1 MCAVYQYLR
10 ETVLL
15 KAAVCPRTQTRT
27 GESQDDPEP
36 ASHEGMLAPRRGRE
50 AELAEAVSPR
60 GEGKTQREN
69 GNPRRDSVIFGGVG
83 TAASRSRK
91 SQHSRR

>member
-1 MCAVYQYLR
+1 MYNTHRMCAVYQYLR

-36 ASHEGMLAPRRGRE
+36 ASHEGMLAPREGQGGRT
-50 AELAEAVSPR
+50 R
-60 GEGKTQREN
+60 
-69 GNPRRDSVIFGGVG
+69 
-83 TAASRSRK
+83 RSRE
-91 SQHSRR
+91 SQRRGQDPERKRKPPKGQCDLRGCWDSSL